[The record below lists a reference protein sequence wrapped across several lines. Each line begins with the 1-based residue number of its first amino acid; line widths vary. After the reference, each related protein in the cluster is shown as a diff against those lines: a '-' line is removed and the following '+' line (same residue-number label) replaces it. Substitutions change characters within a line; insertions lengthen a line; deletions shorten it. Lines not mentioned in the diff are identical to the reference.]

1 MTEPPEPQ
9 RQPAGPRPAQPS
21 APAQPP
27 AIRASDA
34 EREEAVQL
42 LTQAAVQGRLTLEEF
57 SDRVE
62 LAQTAGT
69 DRELA
74 ALGADL
80 PAGRTEAVEPSDR
93 HLALCSRL
101 VRSGLWDIPER
112 SSYRCLFGTVNLD
125 LRQARLLGRET
136 EIEIYNLFG
145 TVTLVVPD
153 GIRVSVSGGGAF
165 ASQVIQS
172 PNVPPV
178 ADAPTLRIRARGP
191 GGTLYVRNQVPR
203 QNLLKQLLGKDDFAG

>member
-1 MTEPPEPQ
+1 MTEPL
-9 RQPAGPRPAQPS
+9 
-21 APAQPP
+21 

-34 EREEAVQL
+34 EREAAVQL
-42 LTQAAVQGRLTLEEF
+42 LTRAAVEGRLTLEEF
-57 SDRVE
+57 SDRVG

-69 DRELA
+69 DRDLA

-80 PAGRTEAVEPSDR
+80 PAVRSAAVEAADR
-93 HLALCSRL
+93 HLALCSKL

-136 EIEIYNLFG
+136 EIDIYNLFG
-145 TVTLVVPD
+145 TVTLIVPD
-153 GIRVSVSGGGAF
+153 GVRVSVSGGGAF
-165 ASQVIQS
+165 ASQVVQS
-172 PNVPPV
+172 PDVLPV

-191 GGTLYVRNQVPR
+191 GGTLHVRHQAPR
-203 QNLLKQLLGKDDFAG
+203 GNAPAQLLGNSDVAG